1 MVQAFSAGVAV
12 VAVAAM
18 AAPAARRALV
28 LVAVLAA
35 LISLASTVEQLA
47 ASRESGSGFS
57 LLELGALLGLAV
69 LTARLA
75 PLRLAAVVVP
85 LVVLA
90 SAVLILRFDTPSSVL
105 EAVGASA
112 FFSLPALAAAG
123 TGAYLRGIDVRQAR
137 MVADL
142 RRSQRLELA
151 RDLHDFVAHDV
162 SAVVVLA
169 QAAQTVAADA
179 PRDAL
184 ASLGRIEAAGLQALR
199 SIDQALE
206 LLRDAD
212 PDDGRPRQAPD
223 AGQDGIAAIRELVER
238 FRATSPAAVELA
250 LDLAPP
256 WMPPEV
262 ADTAHRIVA
271 EALTN
276 VRRHAPDAGRVEVA
290 LQERD
295 ESAGRALV
303 VTVRDTGPKGVRQR
317 GLGPAHRGGFGLVA
331 LSERAEALGGR
342 LVFGIHD
349 AGGWCVTGAL
359 PLPPNPERTS

>member
-1 MVQAFSAGVAV
+1 MVQAISAV
-12 VAVAAM
+12 VTVVALVAM
-18 AAPAARRALV
+18 GAPAARRALV
-28 LVAVLAA
+28 PVAVLVA
-35 LISLASTVEQLA
+35 LLSLASTVEQLA

-75 PLRLAAVVVP
+75 PVRLAAVVVP
-85 LVVLA
+85 LVVVA

-123 TGAYLRGIDVRQAR
+123 TGAYLRGIDARQAR
-137 MVADL
+137 MAADV

-162 SAVVVLA
+162 SGVVVLA
-169 QAAQTVAADA
+169 QAAQAVAADA

-184 ASLGRIEAAGLQALR
+184 ASLGRIEKAGLQALR
-199 SIDQALE
+199 SIDQALQ

-223 AGQDGIAAIRELVER
+223 AGQDGIAAIRALVER
-238 FRATSPAAVELA
+238 FRATSQAKVELA
-250 LDLAPP
+250 LDRSLPP
-256 WMPPEV
+256 MPPEV

-276 VRRHAPDAGRVEVA
+276 VRRHAPDAGRVEVT
-290 LQERD
+290 LRQRD
-295 ESAGRALV
+295 ESSAPTLV
-303 VTVRDTGPKGVRQR
+303 VTVRDTGRGGARQR
-317 GLGPAHRGGFGLVA
+317 DLGPSHRGGFGLVA
-331 LSERAEALGGR
+331 LSERAEALGGK
-342 LVFGIHD
+342 LAFGADD

-359 PLPPNPERTS
+359 PMPANPERTS